1 MICEARDRR
10 VEVVKL
16 KAECV
21 ARQRPA
27 YEVVSR
33 EKVGTKGLWGVRL
46 TDRLGP
52 GQRPDSG
59 LGRDKRQQG
68 VCSQDRKSDMLTG
81 VTV

>member
-33 EKVGTKGLWGVRL
+33 EKVGTKGLWGVR
-46 TDRLGP
+46 
-52 GQRPDSG
+52 PDSG